1 MESTYPS
8 APGDTLVFENNRV
21 RVWSMRL
28 EPGGMFDFSTTT
40 TTWSCGRTAGRPWR
54 RTSATPTGEI
64 SLAAEPGFVLFQTV
78 GTAEPLTPHRIRN
91 VGDTAVTHYISERSP
106 SETRLPG
113 ETNGRGTFVDGN
125 SGGQK

>member
-8 APGDTLVFENNRV
+8 TPGDTLG
-21 RVWSMRL
+21 
-28 EPGGMFDFSTTT
+28 P
-40 TTWSCGRTAGRPWR
+40 

-91 VGDTAVTHYISERSP
+91 VGDTAVTHYIIELISERSP
-106 SETRLPG
+106 SEQRLPG
-113 ETNGRGTFVDGN
+113 ETHGRGTLAGGN
-125 SGGQK
+125 YEEQA